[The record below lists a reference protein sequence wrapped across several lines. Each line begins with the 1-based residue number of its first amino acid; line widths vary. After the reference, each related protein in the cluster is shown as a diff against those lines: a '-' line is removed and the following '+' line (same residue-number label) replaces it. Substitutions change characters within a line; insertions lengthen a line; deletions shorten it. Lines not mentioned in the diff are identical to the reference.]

1 MAYRIIKIDANTV
14 RLSYDGTTPIDLRT
28 LNLRPSGVRLQ
39 SIGSAFAPGNVSTG
53 AGTITVPGNKLVSG
67 AEFRVSTSGVLPGG
81 LTANTTY
88 KAIVVGGAIK
98 PSLDGV
104 TPIQIT
110 SQGSGNLQ
118 IDYVSAG
125 EVLKPPYKVVRDI
138 EVQFGAM
145 VAVQHL
151 SYSLNDGEVR
161 SVQVQGGLMPR
172 NVLGPVT
179 DIGAPL
185 FVAVQGGLMARVLD
199 FEPLTW
205 SSTLPDWPDVT
216 TLQWQNM
223 R

>member
-1 MAYRIIKIDANTV
+1 MAYRIIKIDADTV
-14 RLSYDGTTPIDLRT
+14 RLSYDGATPIDLRT

-53 AGTITVPGNKLVSG
+53 AGTITVPGNKLVAG

-104 TPIQIT
+104 TPIPLT
-110 SQGSGNLQ
+110 SQGSGALQ

-125 EVLKPPYKVVRDI
+125 EVLTPPYKVVRDI
-138 EVQFGAM
+138 EVQSGAA
-145 VAVQHL
+145 VAVEHL

-161 SVQVQGGLMPR
+161 SVQVQSGIMPR
-172 NVLGPVT
+172 NTLGAVT

-185 FVAVQGGLMARVLD
+185 FVTVQGGAMVRALD
-199 FEPLTW
+199 FEPLSW
-205 SSTLPDWPDVT
+205 SSTLPGWPEITD
-216 TLQWQNM
+216 LQWQNM